1 LNSETGEVVAIKRVE
16 LQGIPEKELAS
27 LEGELNL
34 LQKLNH
40 PNIVQYVGC
49 IRSDKHLNIVL
60 EFMENGSLFTI
71 LKKFGTFPET
81 LTSVYIVQV
90 LQGLDYLHKEGVI
103 HRFDSL
109 LAAAL
114 GQQRP
119 SHRLP
124 VPRSQRYQGW

>member
-34 LQKLNH
+34 L
-40 PNIVQYVGC
+40 QYVGC